1 MNIGYIKIEFV
12 FKKIPS
18 LHVYSFDDLFIFSWL
33 AMKLYAKIWSSNIP
47 ADEWSVF
54 FSDI

>member
-18 LHVYSFDDLFIFSWL
+18 LHVYSFDDLFMFSWL